1 MRRVRLLPSA
11 LLALS
16 ACTPGGGAPPPLAAP
31 FELQVGFSPGG
42 LADTI
47 SITALDRLP
56 LHAAE
61 LIAPDGA
68 AAPANWIDVNARPR
82 AATGQW
88 VANSP
93 WETALAG
100 TGAAALASPNAEA
113 NAALRSQ
120 VQVLAVLSRAA
131 DDRRDPGLLIQPGL
145 AGEGDRRRRVGA
157 GQAARQRLGG
167 RTRIGQ
173 KRWHLDDC
181 FRLDGGVGK
190 DRPHARYEI
199 GRDESVDARLQ
210 RG

>member
-1 MRRVRLLPSA
+1 MRRVMLLLSA

-16 ACTPGGGAPPPLAAP
+16 ACTPGGSAPPPLAAP

-47 SITALDRLP
+47 TITAVDRLP

-120 VQVLAVLSRAA
+120 VQVLAVLSQAEIPLPDPVA
-131 DDRRDPGLLIQPGL
+131 YRRDWATYRVRLTFGTPPSELESREVAAPAPPTQPAVPPPTPAPPPG
-145 AGEGDRRRRVGA
+145 
-157 GQAARQRLGG
+157 
-167 RTRIGQ
+167 
-173 KRWHLDDC
+173 
-181 FRLDGGVGK
+181 
-190 DRPHARYEI
+190 
-199 GRDESVDARLQ
+199 
-210 RG
+210 

>member
-1 MRRVRLLPSA
+1 MRRVMLLPSA

-16 ACTPGGGAPPPLAAP
+16 ACTPGGSAPPPPLAAP
-31 FELQVGFSPGG
+31 FELQVGFSSGG

-120 VQVLAVLSRAA
+120 VQVLAVLSQAEIPLPDPVA
-131 DDRRDPGLLIQPGL
+131 YRRDWATYRVRLTFGTPPSELESREVAAPSPPPQPAAPPPTPAPPPG
-145 AGEGDRRRRVGA
+145 
-157 GQAARQRLGG
+157 
-167 RTRIGQ
+167 
-173 KRWHLDDC
+173 
-181 FRLDGGVGK
+181 
-190 DRPHARYEI
+190 
-199 GRDESVDARLQ
+199 
-210 RG
+210 